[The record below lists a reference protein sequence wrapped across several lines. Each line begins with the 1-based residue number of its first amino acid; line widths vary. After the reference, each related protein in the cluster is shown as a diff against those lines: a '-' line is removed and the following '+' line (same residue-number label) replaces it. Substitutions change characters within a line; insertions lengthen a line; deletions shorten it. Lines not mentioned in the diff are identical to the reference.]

1 MYIFNLV
8 YSWLGRHGRDAPP
21 SANSHVTSHQRKIH
35 KRTSRNAPDLILA
48 RATGLVGSPVL
59 SRKPV
64 TVTMTHNTQSPHINI
79 IIIHRDF
86 ERYDALAAARSSA
99 SLSASRLFVSPA
111 EHLGCF
117 MTHTA
122 VGSLDDKLQGAG
134 VFKPSPS

>member
-1 MYIFNLV
+1 M
-8 YSWLGRHGRDAPP
+8 H
-21 SANSHVTSHQRKIH
+21 
-35 KRTSRNAPDLILA
+35 LILA
-48 RATGLVGSPVL
+48 GATGLVGSSVL

-64 TVTMTHNTQSPHINI
+64 TVTVTHKTQSPHINI

-99 SLSASRLFVSPA
+99 SPSASRLFVSPA